1 MTPRREPHDAYRRR
15 LLKGV
20 AATTGLMLSGAPI
33 AQAQAPW
40 VPTKPMRIVVPWP
53 PGGGSDVVARLL
65 AEQLQPRLG
74 QPVVV
79 ENKAGATGMIGSEF
93 VYRAAPDGHTLLL
106 ATMDSQAISPH
117 LNKLSFDTLKFVPVV
132 GLAKTGLVLMAR
144 PGLGAATLADVRALM
159 KTKSLSYASPGAGSS
174 MHVLTSYLG
183 TLLKVDDLLHV
194 PFQGLGPA
202 VQAVL
207 GDQVDLVIVPTVV
220 ALQWRNRLKGLAVTS
235 ANRLD
240 NLSDLPMLKESGVD
254 LASDSWFGLVAPP
267 GAPMAAATAVANAT
281 SAIMTSEELRS
292 RLGGMGLQPFPGA
305 QPEFATFFEQE
316 YRRWGAMIRTAKIT
330 VTS

>member
-1 MTPRREPHDAYRRR
+1 MTAKSAPNDYERRH
-15 LLKGV
+15 LLKGI
-20 AATTGLMLSGAPI
+20 AASAGLMLAGVPKAR
-33 AQAQAPW
+33 AQPQW

-117 LNKLSFDTLKFVPVV
+117 LNKLSFDTLKFVAVT
-132 GLAKTGLVLMAR
+132 GLARTGLVLMAR
-144 PGLGAATLADVRALM
+144 PGLGAATLAEVRSLM

-207 GDQVDLVIVPTVV
+207 ADQVDLVLVPTVI

-235 ANRLD
+235 GARLES
-240 NLSDLPMLKESGVD
+240 LSDLPTLKESGVD
-254 LASDSWFGLVAPP
+254 LVADSWFGLVAPP
-267 GAPMAAATAVANAT
+267 GSPMPAAAAVANAT
-281 SAIMTSEELRS
+281 TAIMTSDELRV
-292 RLGGMGLQPFPGA
+292 RLSGMGLQPFTGS
-305 QPEFATFFEQE
+305 QPEFTSFFEQE
-316 YRRWGAMIRTAKIT
+316 YRRWGSMIRTAKIT
-330 VTS
+330 VNS